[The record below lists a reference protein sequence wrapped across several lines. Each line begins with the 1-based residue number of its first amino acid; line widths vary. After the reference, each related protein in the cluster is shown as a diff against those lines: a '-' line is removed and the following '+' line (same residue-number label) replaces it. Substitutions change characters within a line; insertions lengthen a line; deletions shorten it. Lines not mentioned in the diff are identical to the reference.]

1 MASGGGF
8 RCPKSKIVAGKSG
21 TLLLG
26 VVPGREL
33 RYLRVRVAPLFP
45 TFVLF
50 LLLLNKEFAKGYI
63 LGISFVH
70 LH

>member
-33 RYLRVRVAPLFP
+33 RYLRVRVRVAPLFP

-50 LLLLNKEFAKGYI
+50 C
-63 LGISFVH
+63 SF
-70 LH
+70 